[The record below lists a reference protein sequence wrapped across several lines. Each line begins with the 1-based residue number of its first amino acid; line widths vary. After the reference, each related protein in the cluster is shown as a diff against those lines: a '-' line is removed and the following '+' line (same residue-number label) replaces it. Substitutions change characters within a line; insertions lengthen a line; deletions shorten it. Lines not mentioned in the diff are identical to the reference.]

1 MIFCLFLLFCYLEL
15 ELGDF
20 VLENKSKNDYINYVK
35 IIKLLIV
42 FNLFRYMYLNFKE
55 FLNDI

>member
-1 MIFCLFLLFCYLEL
+1 MFCLFLLFCYLEL
-15 ELGDF
+15 VLGDF